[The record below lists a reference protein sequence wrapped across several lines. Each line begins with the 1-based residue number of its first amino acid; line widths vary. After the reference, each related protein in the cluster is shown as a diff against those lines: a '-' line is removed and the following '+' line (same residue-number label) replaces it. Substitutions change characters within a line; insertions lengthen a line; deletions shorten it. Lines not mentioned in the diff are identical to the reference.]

1 MKKIILILMLVLGS
15 FVFAEITEQEA
26 DSFLSAKAQF
36 YISNQK
42 DWFYGENP
50 ADFEGE
56 TATWEKHHYFISVL
70 PTGNK
75 YKIAYIPFEEVK
87 SYDKEGY
94 PVLSYRTT
102 KRYVIKTQ
110 RNENIPTAFSYNINV
125 MFAGMH
131 TGTEIK
137 KGKKYE
143 RGKYQILSEN
153 ELNALLKAKN
163 AKRLDSTTEKNTKA
177 WIDWLFHNNN

>member
-1 MKKIILILMLVLGS
+1 MKKIILMLVLILGS
-15 FVFAEITEQEA
+15 FTFAEITEQEA

-36 YISNQK
+36 YISKQK

-75 YKIAYIPFEEVK
+75 YKIAYIPFEEVA

-94 PVLSYRTT
+94 PSLTYTT
-102 KRYVIKTQ
+102 KKKYVVKTQ
-110 RNENIPTAFSYNINV
+110 RNESIPTTTSYNINV
-125 MFAGMH
+125 IFAGMH
-131 TGTEIK
+131 PGTEIK
-137 KGKKYE
+137 NGKKYE
-143 RGKYQILSEN
+143 RDSYQILSES

-163 AKRLDSTTEKNTKA
+163 AKKLDPTTEKNTKA
-177 WIDWLFHNNN
+177 WLDWLFHNTN

>member
-1 MKKIILILMLVLGS
+1 MLVLILGS
-15 FVFAEITEQEA
+15 FTFAEITEQEA

-50 ADFEGE
+50 ADFDGE
-56 TATWEKHHYFISVL
+56 LTKWEKHHYFISVL
-70 PTGNK
+70 PVGKN
-75 YKIAYIPFEEVK
+75 YKIAYIPFEEVI

-94 PVLSYRTT
+94 PSLTYTT
-102 KRYVIKTQ
+102 KKKYVVKTQ
-110 RNENIPTAFSYNINV
+110 RNESIPTTTSYSINV

-137 KGKKYE
+137 KGIKYE
-143 RGKYQILSEN
+143 REKYQILSEN
-153 ELNALLKAKN
+153 ELNTLLKSKN
-163 AKRLDSTTEKNTKA
+163 AKKLDSTTEKNTKA
-177 WIDWLFHNNN
+177 WLDWIFHNAN

>member
-1 MKKIILILMLVLGS
+1 MKKIILILMLILGS
-15 FVFAEITEQEA
+15 FVFAGITENES

-42 DWFYGENP
+42 DWFYGVYP
-50 ADFEGE
+50 DDFDEE
-56 TATWEKHHYFISVL
+56 FTKWEKHHYFISVL
-70 PTGNK
+70 PVGKN
-75 YKIAYIPFEEVK
+75 YKVAYIPFEEVE

-94 PVLSYRTT
+94 PILSYRTT
-102 KRYVIKTQ
+102 KRYVVKTR
-110 RNENIPTAFSYNINV
+110 RNENIPTAFSYSINV
-125 MFAGMH
+125 MFIGMH

-143 RGKYQILSEN
+143 RKEYQILSEN
-153 ELNALLKAKN
+153 ELNTLLKSKN

-177 WIDWLFHNNN
+177 WLDWIFHNTN